1 LRLRRLLWGAMA
13 LALVLVA
20 MAALVERW
28 RRPATAPPRLARLP
42 DFTLRN
48 RDGRAIGRGDLEGRP
63 WIADLVFTRCG
74 GSCPLISARM
84 ARLDRELPGP
94 SSLRLVSFSVDPDF
108 DTPQVL
114 ARYANSFAASPRWLF
129 LTGSR
134 EQILRLS
141 RQGFKLAIDAGG
153 PAREPILHSTRF
165 ILIDG
170 QGWIRRYYDAFDNA
184 SMARLPRDL
193 AAVLA
198 ER

>member
-170 QGWIRRYYDAFDNA
+170 QGWIRRYYDALDNA